1 MFPYS
6 SRCVYVHNL
15 KVYFALMLFC
25 ASAVESHQRG
35 LFPSIF
41 NLASIS
47 QISTNATCGDLVPE
61 TYCKLVEHVPTRQ
74 ILARQCGICDLH
86 STNSEERHPITNA
99 IDGTNAWWQSPSIK
113 NGNQFHWVTITLDLQ
128 QVFQV
133 AYVIVKA
140 ANSPRPGNW
149 ILERSLD
156 NIEYHPWQYYAISD
170 AECLARYNIT
180 PYTGPPAYQQDDE
193 VSCTSEYSRLVP
205 LEHGEIH
212 TSLINGRPSADNP
225 SPELLKFTTARY
237 IRLRLQR
244 IRTLNADLMTFAHQ
258 DPSEVD
264 PIVTRRYYYS
274 MKDISV
280 GGMCICY
287 GHARTCPWDPV
298 TKMLRCECE
307 HNTCGENCKEC
318 CPGHHQELWRPGT
331 ALSSNMCERCNCHN
345 KSDDCFYSR
354 TVAELELS
362 LNSHGQRS
370 GGGVCVSC
378 SQNTAGVNCESCAD
392 GFFRHKEVSPYD
404 DHPCVQCE
412 CSPIGS
418 LSQVCVKDMEQA
430 KPDEG
435 LLPGQCPCKMG
446 FASWRCDRCSPGYRD
461 FPSCTPCSCNLD
473 GSLGVDPCAECSCK
487 ANVMGQ
493 DCNRCKRGF
502 YNLQSA
508 NRQGCAECFCFGVS
522 QDCKSSSWSRGQ
534 VTHRGALMLPA
545 PLTIPMAS
553 PLGAQE
559 LLFSWAAPRSFLGN
573 KLTSYG
579 GFLSYAVSLNASA
592 AGRSRRLSSHFHI
605 VIQGNG
611 RTLRQAISEELQLV
625 PGKEYHVDVEIE
637 PGNFENLDTGEVAKR
652 AELMIILA
660 DVAHLWIQAQSKENL
675 DGELWLSSVA
685 LDIADPNGTSYI
697 RAWEVESCECPTG
710 YAGMSCEL
718 CLPGFYRANGSL
730 HGTSCLECQ
739 CNGHASQC
747 DTSGV
752 CVRCE
757 HYTTGPHCEWCQ
769 PGFYGDPRA
778 GTPEDCQ
785 QCSCPLSTMG
795 NNFSPTCH
803 LDDEGQVTCDQ
814 CPLSHTGSRCDRC
827 SDGYYG
833 DPMALGGGCLPC
845 DCSGNVDPEDLVK
858 CDPIS
863 GECLKCTGHT
873 AGWRCERCRDGY
885 FRDAVVAKN
894 CQACGCHVNGSY
906 SAVCEPTTG
915 QCDCKPNVAGRKCN
929 RCEVG
934 YYSLLSGTGCVACNC
949 SQAGSLS
956 TRCNTEGACLCIQGV
971 AGVKCDH
978 CAPNHY
984 GTVETGCKEC
994 ICAHTHGHCL
1004 PDTGECVCPPNTRGQ
1019 ACELCEDL
1027 HWGHSLETGCKP
1039 CDCSAVGALVRH
1051 CDLSNG
1057 QCLCRRG
1064 FDGPG
1069 CNQCAPGFSGY
1080 PKCAPC
1086 RCNMRGTR
1094 EEFCN
1099 KDLAACICG
1108 DQGTCVCKDNV
1119 HGASCNKCKRGTF
1132 GLVAALP
1139 EGCSP
1144 CFCSGFSSDCMEATG
1159 LLRTSITLGESDQ
1172 LAMVSK
1178 KDGIDAMD
1186 GVVSDENG
1194 VGLNPSS
1201 AQSSGWYIGPYYWQL
1216 PPKFKGNK
1224 LLSYGGKLRYAVT
1237 FHAPGDTAQV
1247 LMGGGHLN
1255 KAVIYLD
1262 MPDSGVKTEHDICMT
1277 EHKWKHSGSRRGV
1290 TRADFMSVLSNV
1302 EFILVKASQSS
1313 ETNWNRLTNFSMET
1327 AVEAGEDSLGRE
1339 VARFIEKCRCPSGYA
1354 GLSCQDCAPGY
1365 YRKAKSALSPG
1376 SHGLFVQP
1384 CVPCH
1389 CNNHSLAC
1397 DVLTGICQ
1405 DCQHNTIGDHC
1416 ELCAPGHYGKVEGS
1430 VRDCSMCSCPPGNKK
1445 SFSATCRLEGMS
1457 DYRCDACE
1465 KGYKGQYCERC
1476 TPGYT
1481 GTPTEPDGRCV
1492 PCQCSASGALHPRC
1506 HPRTAQC
1513 KCKPGIL
1520 GLRCDECEERH
1531 VLSGDRCI
1539 SCDDEC
1545 TGVILDEFEELDQSV
1560 KAANQVLVPYSVLW
1574 SMENRTREMKTLL
1587 SQERLPISL
1596 SLQAQQHLAKLSKDI
1611 SALQMKANKLL
1622 DEGEVLDEDTEQRL
1636 TLTKELS
1643 EQVPNIRSE
1652 SCALEETVSNL
1663 NKTLQ
1668 DVNTTQLMELIPPML
1683 GAMSKVNLSPGRT
1696 RASDALGVANGLQR
1710 MVQRDFHAPWQELE
1724 ALVKSVSLKLSQKDV
1739 QLHSAQEQL
1748 LLIRSEISH
1757 TLQLL
1762 GPITD
1767 NLDKFHERKQ
1777 SIDAL
1782 VDAAKTQLGEAWY
1795 LIPDINNTLDSTAT
1809 AQVLSD
1815 IHDQLGAESKALKER
1830 VDILATRLENVPELV
1845 SKVEDHT
1852 QLLQKKALILHTIFL
1867 DVQEAEHLAELADKM
1882 APLVDDSVRN
1892 QSVVVIQRS
1901 RMVWAEGVALNSPLV
1916 DLSMNVTERSQELNS
1931 IRERIHSIPS
1941 QLPKPLTVSEAK
1953 MTSQKILESKEL
1965 VSMTN
1970 ASLQSTLQLLQNLS
1984 QELEE
1989 SSILV
1994 AQASE
1999 DTEATESLLSVSQET
2014 VKAMESVFGEVEAR
2028 VQHLSDR
2035 LKPLRILGEHLSRN
2049 LSEIR
2054 ELIKQARKQA
2064 SSIKVAVLADQDCVR
2079 TYKPELSSSNLNTL
2093 TLTVKTSEADNL
2105 LFYMGSNSSDDFLA
2119 VEMHGGMVSFLWD
2132 VGSGHAKLEY
2142 PDLQI
2147 DNDKWYR
2154 IHARRFGRRGSL
2166 NVWDLQSDLRPAV
2179 EVSSPG
2185 PSVVLEVDES
2195 TLIFVGGLGSQ
2206 IKKSEA
2212 VDATH
2217 FSGCMAG
2224 TWLNGKNI
2232 GLWNYVERHGKCQGC
2247 STSLHEEEEEASFQ
2261 FDGSAYAVVQKALR
2275 SSANHIVMNFKTF
2288 TPNGLLIYMASD
2300 TTKDFLAIELV
2311 DGRVQV
2317 TIELGEGPLILST
2330 AKPYNTGK
2338 WHQLTLRR
2346 DKYNALL
2353 TVIDTS
2359 DPSNRE
2365 ELEGQA
2371 LGTDSA
2377 LNRSEHDPIYI
2388 GGLPDFR
2395 SALLLPSTRSFTGCI
2410 KDVEISRTNFDLLD
2424 NAYGVTKGCVLE
2436 PIYSVTVRRGGF
2448 LELPALTLLPQAE
2461 VLVSF
2466 STYSGNGL
2474 ILAGFTE
2481 AERRKRRQ
2489 NNQPFLAV
2497 ALASGQL
2504 EAHVSAGEGD
2514 AHKVVLQSST
2524 GTFSDGQKH
2533 SLILQ
2538 WQNRTVTLLVDED
2551 SQDTVTLG
2559 PSSEDETLSQSVF
2572 YVGGLPPGMAA
2583 GSLGVFSSFY
2593 GCISNLAVDS
2603 VLLNFSSALQHQGI
2617 EMSCMLD
2624 LPDATAAEPPQTP
2637 PASVTPPSPTL
2648 SDATCAVADQTESIP
2663 GAYQF
2668 GLLRHSHMTLNISEQ
2683 AVRAGFSL
2691 ELSLR
2696 TFASSGLLF
2705 HMAAP
2710 TQTDHATLQL
2720 WGGQL
2725 FFTCNLGRNVATASL
2740 PEHVDDGQWHA
2751 IKADFGKR
2759 SLKISVDGQE
2769 SSTVQAKGKTNN
2781 LDVRGALY
2789 LGGLPPNYKAK
2800 NIGNVTHSIAGCVRG
2815 VTLNGVPLDTE
2826 NPIASYSTSG
2836 CFSLVQKG
2844 TFLDGS
2850 GFAAF
2855 AKEGYKVGMNVKVDL
2870 EFRTTALNGVLLGV
2884 SSTKAD
2890 AIGLELINGQVR
2902 FHVNNGAGLISAAY
2916 DPEEPGQLCDGH
2928 WHTVTANKSKHGVSL
2943 TVDGVT
2949 VHSENP
2955 HLRATSVDS
2964 NNPVYVG
2971 GFPAGVT
2978 QSCLT
2983 TSAPF
2988 KGCIS
2993 NVRLSKG
3000 AQVRKLD
3007 FSKAFILRGIIPY
3020 SCPGAPAS
3028 PLQ

>member
-1 MFPYS
+1 
-6 SRCVYVHNL
+6 
-15 KVYFALMLFC
+15 
-25 ASAVESHQRG
+25 
-35 LFPSIF
+35 
-41 NLASIS
+41 
-47 QISTNATCGDLVPE
+47 
-61 TYCKLVEHVPTRQ
+61 
-74 ILARQCGICDLH
+74 
-86 STNSEERHPITNA
+86 
-99 IDGTNAWWQSPSIK
+99 
-113 NGNQFHWVTITLDLQ
+113 
-128 QVFQV
+128 
-133 AYVIVKA
+133 
-140 ANSPRPGNW
+140 
-149 ILERSLD
+149 
-156 NIEYHPWQYYAISD
+156 
-170 AECLARYNIT
+170 
-180 PYTGPPAYQQDDE
+180 
-193 VSCTSEYSRLVP
+193 
-205 LEHGEIH
+205 
-212 TSLINGRPSADNP
+212 
-225 SPELLKFTTARY
+225 
-237 IRLRLQR
+237 
-244 IRTLNADLMTFAHQ
+244 
-258 DPSEVD
+258 
-264 PIVTRRYYYS
+264 
-274 MKDISV
+274 
-280 GGMCICY
+280 
-287 GHARTCPWDPV
+287 
-298 TKMLRCECE
+298 
-307 HNTCGENCKEC
+307 
-318 CPGHHQELWRPGT
+318 
-331 ALSSNMCERCNCHN
+331 
-345 KSDDCFYSR
+345 
-354 TVAELELS
+354 
-362 LNSHGQRS
+362 
-370 GGGVCVSC
+370 
-378 SQNTAGVNCESCAD
+378 
-392 GFFRHKEVSPYD
+392 
-404 DHPCVQCE
+404 
-412 CSPIGS
+412 
-418 LSQVCVKDMEQA
+418 
-430 KPDEG
+430 
-435 LLPGQCPCKMG
+435 MG
-446 FASWRCDRCSPGYRD
+446 FASWRCDHCAAGYRD
-461 FPSCTPCSCNLD
+461 FPSCTPCSCKLD
-473 GSLGVDPCAECSCK
+473 GSLGVDPCAQCACK

-493 DCNRCKRGF
+493 NCDRCKEGF
-502 YNLQSA
+502 YNLQVA
-508 NRQGCAECFCFGVS
+508 NQQGCTECFCFGVS
-522 QDCKSSSWSRGQ
+522 QDCKSSPWFRGQ
-534 VTHRGALMLPA
+534 VMHRGALMLPA

-553 PLGAQE
+553 PLGAAE

-579 GFLSYAVSLNASA
+579 GFLSYAIMLNGSVT
-592 AGRSRRLSSHFHI
+592 GRSRPPSSHFCI

-611 RTLRQAISEELQLV
+611 RTLRQAMSEELQLV
-625 PGKEYHVDVEIE
+625 PGKEYHVDVKIE
-637 PGNFENLDTGEVAKR
+637 PGNFVNLDTSVVAKR
-652 AELMIILA
+652 AELMTILA
-660 DVAHLWIQAQSKENL
+660 DMAHLWIQAKSIKNL

-685 LDIADPNGTSYI
+685 MDIADPNGTSYT
-697 RAWEVESCECPTG
+697 RALEVESCECPRG

-718 CLPGFYRANGSL
+718 CLPGFYRVNGTL

-739 CNGHASQC
+739 CNGHASRC

-752 CVRCE
+752 CLGCE
-757 HYTTGPHCEWCQ
+757 HNTTGPHCQWCQ
-769 PGFYGDPRA
+769 PGFYGDPTA

-785 QCSCPLSTMG
+785 QCSCPLPTMDTKLVHFKPQVEECVG
-795 NNFSPTCH
+795 LCFSPTCH
-803 LDDEGQVTCDQ
+803 LDDEGQMMCDQ
-814 CPLSHTGSRCDRC
+814 CQLGHTGSRCERC

-885 FRDAVVAKN
+885 FGDAIVAKN

-906 SAVCEPTTG
+906 SGVCDLTTG
-915 QCDCKPNVAGRKCN
+915 QCACKPNVAGRKCN

-934 YYSLLSGTGCVACNC
+934 YYSLLSGTGCVTCNC
-949 SQAGSLS
+949 SQVGSLS
-956 TRCNTEGACLCIQGV
+956 DRCNREGACLCIQGV

-1004 PDTGECVCPPNTRGQ
+1004 PDTGQCVCPPNTRGQ
-1019 ACELCEDL
+1019 ACGLCEDL
-1027 HWGHSLETGCKP
+1027 HWDHSLETGCKP
-1039 CDCSAVGALVRH
+1039 CDCSAVGALMPH
-1051 CDLSNG
+1051 CDLSSG

-1064 FDGPG
+1064 FDGPR
-1069 CNQCAPGFSGY
+1069 CDRCAPGFSGY

-1099 KDLAACICG
+1099 KDMAACICRDRG
-1108 DQGTCVCKDNV
+1108 ICVCKDNV
-1119 HGASCNKCKRGTF
+1119 HGVSCNKCKRGAF
-1132 GLVAALP
+1132 GLAAALP

-1144 CFCSGFSSDCMEATG
+1144 CFCSGVSSDCVEATN
-1159 LLRTSITLGESDQ
+1159 LLRASITLGESDQ

-1178 KDGIDAMD
+1178 KDGIGAMD
-1186 GVVSDENG
+1186 SVVSDENI
-1194 VGLNPSS
+1194 VGLDPSP
-1201 AQSSGWYIGPYYWQL
+1201 AQSSWWHTGPYYWQL

-1224 LLSYGGKLRYAVT
+1224 LMSYGGKLRYAVT
-1237 FHAPGDTAQV
+1237 FHALGDTPQV
-1247 LMGGGHLN
+1247 LMGGGHQN

-1262 MPDSGVKTEHDICMT
+1262 VPVLDSRMKTEHEIWMT
-1277 EHKWKHSGSRRGV
+1277 EHKWKYFGSSHGV
-1290 TRADFMSVLSNV
+1290 TRADFMSVLGNV

-1327 AVEAGEDSLGRE
+1327 AVEAGEGPMGGE

-1365 YRKAKSALSPG
+1365 FRKAKSALSPG
-1376 SHGLFVQP
+1376 SEDLSVQP
-1384 CVPCH
+1384 CLPCQ

-1416 ELCAPGHYGKVEGS
+1416 ELCAPGYYGKVEGS
-1430 VRDCSMCSCPPGNKK
+1430 VSDCSMCSCPPGNKK
-1445 SFSATCRLEGMS
+1445 SFSPTCHLEGMN

-1476 TPGYT
+1476 SPGYT
-1481 GTPTEPDGRCV
+1481 GTPTEADGRCE
-1492 PCQCSASGALHPRC
+1492 PCQCSSSGALHHRC
-1506 HPRTAQC
+1506 HQLTAQC
-1513 KCKPGIL
+1513 ECRPGIR

-1531 VLSGDRCI
+1531 ALSGERCI
-1539 SCDDEC
+1539 ACDDEC
-1545 TGVILDEFEELDQSV
+1545 TGVILDESEGLDQSV
-1560 KAANQVLVPYSVLW
+1560 KAANQVLVPYSLLW
-1574 SMENRTREMKTLL
+1574 SMESSTEELKTLL
-1587 SQERLPISL
+1587 SPETLPISL
-1596 SLQAQQHLAKLSKDI
+1596 SLQAQQQLTELSKDI

-1622 DEGEVLDEDTEQRL
+1622 DEGDVLDEDTKQ
-1636 TLTKELS
+1636 TLTMSQELLAL
-1643 EQVPNIRSE
+1643 VANIHSE
-1652 SCALEETVSNL
+1652 SCALEETVSSL

-1683 GAMSKVNLSPGRT
+1683 GAMSQVNMSPGRT
-1696 RASDALGVANGLQR
+1696 TASDALGAAIGLHW
-1710 MVQRDFHAPWQELE
+1710 MVQRDFHTPWQEME
-1724 ALVKSVSLKLSQKDV
+1724 ALVKSVSFKLSQKDV
-1739 QLHSAQEQL
+1739 QLQSAQEQL
-1748 LLIRSEISH
+1748 LLIRSKISH
-1757 TLQLL
+1757 TLRLL
-1762 GPITD
+1762 VPAPA

-1777 SIDAL
+1777 SVGVL
-1782 VDAAKTQLGEAWY
+1782 VEAAKMQLVEAWD
-1795 LIPDINNTLDSTAT
+1795 LLADINNTLDNTGTAP
-1809 AQVLSD
+1809 VLSD
-1815 IHDQLGAESKALKER
+1815 IHGQLGAESTALKER
-1830 VDILATRLENVPELV
+1830 VDTLGTRLENVSELM
-1845 SKVEDHT
+1845 SEVEDHT
-1852 QLLQKKALILHTIFL
+1852 QLLQDKALVLHTVILAAKNSSLKAINALFVNFKIFL
-1867 DVQEAEHLAELADKM
+1867 DIQEAEYLAELADMM
-1882 APLVDDSVRN
+1882 APVVDDSVRN
-1892 QSVVVIQRS
+1892 QSVEAMQHSHMI
-1901 RMVWAEGVALNSPLV
+1901 WAEGAALNSPVV

-1941 QLPKPLTVSEAK
+1941 QLPKSLTISEAK
-1953 MTSQKILESKEL
+1953 TTSQKILESKEL
-1965 VSMTN
+1965 VSMAN

-1984 QELEE
+1984 QKLEE
-1989 SSILV
+1989 SSILA
-1994 AQASE
+1994 AQVNK
-1999 DTEATESLLSVSQET
+1999 DTEATESLLSISQEA

-2035 LKPLRILGEHLSRN
+2035 LGPLRTLGEHLSRN

-2079 TYKPELSSSNLNTL
+2079 AYKPELSSSNLNTL

-2119 VEMHGGMVSFLWD
+2119 VETLGGMVSFLWD
-2132 VGSGHAKLEY
+2132 VGSGHGKLEY

-2147 DNDKWYR
+2147 DNDRWYR

-2166 NVWDLQSDLRPAV
+2166 NVWDLQSNPRPTV
-2179 EVSSPG
+2179 EASSPG
-2185 PSVVLEVDES
+2185 LSVVLDVDES
-2195 TLIFVGGLGSQ
+2195 TLIFVGGLGRQ

-2212 VDATH
+2212 VEATD
-2217 FSGCMAG
+2217 FSGCMAEP
-2224 TWLNGKNI
+2224 WLNGKNI
-2232 GLWNYVERHGKCQGC
+2232 GLWSYVERHGKCQGC
-2247 STSLHEEEEEASFQ
+2247 FTSLHEEEEEEASFQ

-2275 SSANHIVMNFKTF
+2275 SSATHIVMHFKTF
-2288 TPNGLLIYMASD
+2288 SPNGLLIYMASD
-2300 TTKDFLAIELV
+2300 TMKDFLAIELV
-2311 DGRVQV
+2311 DGRVQL
-2317 TIELGEGPLILST
+2317 TIELGEGPLVLST
-2330 AKPYNTGK
+2330 TEPYNTGK
-2338 WHQLTLRR
+2338 WHQVTLHR
-2346 DKYNALL
+2346 DKHNGLL

-2359 DPSNRE
+2359 DPSNKE
-2365 ELEGQA
+2365 ELEGQS
-2371 LGTDSA
+2371 LGTDSD

-2388 GGLPDFR
+2388 GGLPEIR

-2424 NAYGVTKGCVLE
+2424 NAHGVTKGCVLE
-2436 PIYSVTVRRGGF
+2436 PIHSVTVRRGGF

-2461 VLVSF
+2461 VMATF
-2466 STYSGNGL
+2466 STHSGNGL

-2481 AERRKRRQ
+2481 AERRKRWQ

-2497 ALASGQL
+2497 ALVSGQL

-2514 AHKVVLQSST
+2514 TRKVVLQSRT

-2583 GSLGVFSSFY
+2583 GALGILDSFH
-2593 GCISNLAVDS
+2593 GCISDLAVDS
-2603 VLLNFSSALQHQGI
+2603 VLLNFSSAVQHQGI
-2617 EMSCMLD
+2617 EMACMLV
-2624 LPDATAAEPPQTP
+2624 LPEETTAGPTQTP
-2637 PASVTPPSPTL
+2637 PASVTSPPATL
-2648 SDATCAVADQTESIP
+2648 SHATCAAADQTESIP

-2668 GLLRHSHMTLNISEQ
+2668 GILRHSHMTLNISEQ

-2710 TQTDHATLQL
+2710 TQTDYATLQL

-2725 FFTCNLGRNVATASL
+2725 FFTCNLGRNAATASL
-2740 PEHVDDGQWHA
+2740 AEHVDDGQWHA

-2769 SSTVQAKGKTNN
+2769 STTVQAKGKTNN
-2781 LDVRGALY
+2781 LDVRGILY
-2789 LGGLPPNYKAK
+2789 LGGLPSNYKAK
-2800 NIGNVTHSIAGCVRG
+2800 SIGNVTHSIAGCVRG
-2815 VTLNGVPLDTE
+2815 VTLNGVPLDME

-2844 TFLDGS
+2844 TFLGGS

-2890 AIGLELINGQVR
+2890 GIGLELINGQVW

-2916 DPEEPGQLCDGH
+2916 DLEQHGQLCDGL
-2928 WHTVTANKSKHGVSL
+2928 WHTVTANKTKHGVSL

-2949 VHSENP
+2949 VRSENP
-2955 HLRATSVDS
+2955 HPRASSVDS

-2983 TSAPF
+2983 TRAPF
-2988 KGCIS
+2988 SGCMA
-2993 NVRLSKG
+2993 NVRLAKG

-3007 FSKAFILRGIIPY
+3007 FSKAFVLRGIVPY

-3028 PLQ
+3028 PPQ